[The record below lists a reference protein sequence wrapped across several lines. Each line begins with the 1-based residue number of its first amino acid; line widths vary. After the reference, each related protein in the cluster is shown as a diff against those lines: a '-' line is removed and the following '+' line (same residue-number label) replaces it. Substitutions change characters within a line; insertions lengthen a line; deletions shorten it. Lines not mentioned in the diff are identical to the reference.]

1 MSLLNNTTLVLLISH
16 IFGDFQFQSQDLSNM
31 KTKSLKA
38 VVKHLLVHALVMIV
52 IAIIAFGWHGLLTL
66 FPLILTIWISH
77 GILDIAKFYLNH
89 VNRISQETLYI
100 TDQLL
105 HIFLIIIFSEF
116 VFTSNITLNF
126 TNRDILEW
134 VLLLLVVTKPA
145 NVTFKTVFQRFQ
157 FQPDTVTVPG
167 AGAIIGNLERILS
180 AIFLSMNQIAAI
192 GFIYTAKSIARFKEI
207 EDNKRF
213 AEYYLIG
220 TLFSILYVI
229 VAYFVIV
236 VM

>member
-1 MSLLNNTTLVLLISH
+1 MSFLNDASLVLLISH
-16 IFGDFQFQSQDLSNM
+16 VLGDFQFQSQELSDI

-38 VVKHLLVHALVMIV
+38 VGKHLLIHGLVLIL
-52 IAIIAFGWHGLLTL
+52 IPIIAFGWGGFSTL
-66 FPLILTIWISH
+66 FPLILTIWLSH
-77 GILDIAKFYLNH
+77 GILDIAKFYLNR
-89 VNRISQETLYI
+89 VDGINKEKLYVA
-100 TDQLL
+100 DQLL
-105 HIFLIIIFSEF
+105 HVFFIILFSTF
-116 VFTSNITLNF
+116 VFDLHVILSFN
-126 TNRDILEW
+126 NRDILEW
-134 VLLLLVVTKPA
+134 LLLLLVVTKPA

-157 FQPDTVTVPG
+157 FQSGTQTVPG

-220 TLFSILYVI
+220 TLFSILYVV
-229 VAYFVIV
+229 VAYFVII